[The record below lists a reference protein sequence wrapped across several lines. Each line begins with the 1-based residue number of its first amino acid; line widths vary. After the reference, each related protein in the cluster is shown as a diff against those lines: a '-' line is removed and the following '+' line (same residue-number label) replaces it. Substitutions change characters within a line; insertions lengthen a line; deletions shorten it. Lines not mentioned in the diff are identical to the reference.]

1 MQIDHALIL
10 SAGMGSRMGEIGKKM
25 PKPLWPVFFKNLLE
39 LQVDYCRGLGIKRLF
54 VNTHFL
60 SAEIESYLKSDSKF
74 EGVIVLHEDPLLDS
88 GGAIHNMASR
98 GDVNYSGNLLLVN
111 ADQFLFFDN
120 KYFADALSGLENSRA
135 SLFGITVDKS
145 AKYNETVLE
154 SDQLKAIQ
162 KPEGNRDYVTYSG
175 LGLLKL
181 DGLEPVAG
189 ITKFFETVANYRKE
203 RVNFIVPEKFEY
215 WDFGTAEI
223 YFNSIAA
230 IYQNLKQGKTGRLM
244 SFLEAN
250 GAFDG
255 EEDNFFSPELR
266 SVSLEGSSS
275 FEKDCI
281 VGKGISQKLL

>member
-39 LQVDYCRGLGIKRLF
+39 LQVDYCRSLGIKRIF

-60 SAEIESYLKSDSKF
+60 SNEIENYLKSDSKF
-74 EGVIVLHEDPLLDS
+74 DGIVVLHEDPLLDS

-111 ADQFLFFDN
+111 ADQFLFFDQ
-120 KYFADALSGLENSRA
+120 KYFMEALSLLENSRA

-145 AKYNETVLE
+145 AKYNETIIENDL
-154 SDQLKAIQ
+154 LKAIQ
-162 KPEGNRDYVTYSG
+162 KSDGSHDYVTYSG
-175 LGLLKL
+175 LGILKL
-181 DGLEPVAG
+181 DGLEPVGG
-189 ITKFFETVANYRKE
+189 ITKFFETVANFKKE
-203 RVNFIVPEKFEY
+203 RVSFIVPEKFEY

-223 YFNSIAA
+223 YFNSVEK
-230 IYQNLKQGKTGRLM
+230 IYHLLKQRTSGRLM
-244 SFLEAN
+244 DFLSAN
-250 GAFDG
+250 GAFNG
-255 EEDNFFSPELR
+255 PENNFFSQELH
-266 SVSLEGSSS
+266 SISLEATSS
-275 FEKDCI
+275 FERDCI